1 MHTGV
6 EKGVGSMGFVTIR
19 DVAREA
25 GVSTT
30 AVSQILHG
38 KGRFS
43 EPTKELVRRTV
54 QRLGYIPDSRAQAMR
69 SDRTHM
75 VGLLVP
81 DLHNPYFADLV
92 SSMETMLYERG
103 VGALIGTSAESV
115 KRQDAYFMRI
125 LSQRIDGVIAVP
137 QGQVSDGL
145 KAVVKRELPLVFVDR
160 RVPGLEQV
168 PYVVSDPKPGLAQA
182 LKQLKSFGH
191 QRVAYV
197 SHPSLGSFSVD
208 ERTQA
213 FRELA
218 PQVLGPGAAA
228 VYACDGSSS
237 SQEQVLS
244 DILDSSATAVIFGY
258 SRDAVSLFSLLR
270 GRNIAIGSQLSLIS
284 FDDIEVFRLI
294 SPKVAIISQQ
304 ANRMGRQ
311 GVRILLDR
319 IGSDLEPGSQA
330 VSIATRF
337 QLRDSV
343 GRVA

>member
-1 MHTGV
+1 
-6 EKGVGSMGFVTIR
+6 MGFVTIR

-168 PYVVSDPKPGLAQA
+168 PYVVSDPKPGW
-182 LKQLKSFGH
+182 
-191 QRVAYV
+191 
-197 SHPSLGSFSVD
+197 
-208 ERTQA
+208 
-213 FRELA
+213 
-218 PQVLGPGAAA
+218 
-228 VYACDGSSS
+228 
-237 SQEQVLS
+237 
-244 DILDSSATAVIFGY
+244 
-258 SRDAVSLFSLLR
+258 LR
-270 GRNIAIGSQLSLIS
+270 
-284 FDDIEVFRLI
+284 
-294 SPKVAIISQQ
+294 P
-304 ANRMGRQ
+304 
-311 GVRILLDR
+311 
-319 IGSDLEPGSQA
+319 
-330 VSIATRF
+330 
-337 QLRDSV
+337 
-343 GRVA
+343 